1 MLGARIGCY
10 SLMTTRLTTL
20 ILSATAAIA
29 LLLVASPPAGAK
41 ASDAVDACGAI
52 DRGDLTATVPLEV
65 QSNIFMTVTTSHGP
79 FPVRCGNG
87 VTAGAVHIEVKH
99 RVPNWGDALSCIKK
113 VIDRAPGQPNR
124 NGKTN
129 YELAVAPG
137 NVFTVVRGDIGIIT
151 AYPSGGDLENKWRQ
165 CSVS

>member
-1 MLGARIGCY
+1 
-10 SLMTTRLTTL
+10 MTTIARLT
-20 ILSATAAIA
+20 LSALATIA
-29 LLLVASPPAGAK
+29 LLLAASPPAVAK
-41 ASDAVDACGAI
+41 ATDAVDACGAT
-52 DRGDLTATVPLEV
+52 DRGDLTATVPPEV
-65 QSNIFMTVTTSHGP
+65 QSKIFMTVTTSHGP
-79 FPVRCGNG
+79 LPVRCGNG
-87 VTAGAVHIEVKH
+87 VTTGAVHIEVKH

-113 VIDRAPGQPNR
+113 VIDRTPGQPNK

-129 YELAVAPG
+129 YALAVAPG

>member
-1 MLGARIGCY
+1 
-10 SLMTTRLTTL
+10 
-20 ILSATAAIA
+20 
-29 LLLVASPPAGAK
+29 
-41 ASDAVDACGAI
+41 
-52 DRGDLTATVPLEV
+52 
-65 QSNIFMTVTTSHGP
+65 MTVTTSKGP
-79 FPVRCGNG
+79 LPIRCGNG

-99 RVPNWGDALSCIKK
+99 SVPDWGDALSCIKK
-113 VIDRAPGQPNR
+113 VIDRAPEQSSN

-129 YELAVAPG
+129 YELTIGPG